1 MIFHGEF
8 GKHRCQPKPGGW
20 RGTDLLVSMDRLTS
34 VGHLLGKDTVISLY
48 YVILSH
54 YSPLI
59 TIILVL

>member
-1 MIFHGEF
+1 MESLGSTDVSQSQEAGE
-8 GKHRCQPKPGGW
+8 GQICW
-20 RGTDLLVSMDRLTS
+20 LAWTRLTS